1 MYIYPAQPRMVE
13 ELYDQLLELADDMQA
28 EIDGTV
34 KTGRVDCPLCGR
46 HAHSRPWP
54 TGYDDERQRLDQA
67 LWSHAARC
75 SGAAKKRKTADASG
89 GSGGSGGCGGGGGS
103 SSRGDKVKKEIL
115 KTLDAAQQQLDAMQ
129 QHLEDARTMLKRM

>member
-1 MYIYPAQPRMVE
+1 MYIFPVQPRMAE
-13 ELYDQLLELADDMQA
+13 QLYDRLLELADDMQA

-75 SGAAKKRKTADASG
+75 SGAAKTLSLLSDKTDVA
-89 GSGGSGGCGGGGGS
+89 
-103 SSRGDKVKKEIL
+103 V
-115 KTLDAAQQQLDAMQ
+115 
-129 QHLEDARTMLKRM
+129 